1 MQTDNTYVNQLVMFR
16 VHFGPL
22 VMLEL
27 DVEHVQLL
35 GVEHRDVLQDLGEV
49 LLHRVSNVE
58 SELVAEIT
66 NT

>member
-1 MQTDNTYVNQLVMFR
+1 MFR

-49 LLHRVSNVE
+49 LLHRVSDVE